1 MKNIT
6 KAFAVAAI
14 SAFMMAC
21 GGGEEATQEVNVYTH
36 RHYEADT
43 KLYEKF
49 TAETGI
55 KVNVVNANA
64 DELIQRLE
72 SEGANSPADI
82 LITVDG
88 GRLNRAQGKGLL
100 QPIKTPVLET
110 NVPEQFREPA
120 GHWYGVTY
128 RARIIAYAK
137 DRVKEGEIQNY
148 EDLAD
153 PKWKGRLLVR
163 SSEHIYNQSL
173 LASIVLANG
182 EENALA
188 WSKGI
193 VANLAR
199 NPKGNDRDQVKAV
212 ASGEGDIAIVN
223 TYYIGLM
230 LNGENAEEKKAAES
244 IQIVYPNQDNRGTH
258 INVSAVAVTK
268 HAPNKDNAVKFLE
281 FMSSNH
287 AQEILAQTNYEY
299 PVNPAVPM
307 AGLLQSWGEFKKD
320 SVNLALLGTYN
331 EKAIKIMDQAG
342 WK

>member
-6 KAFAVAAI
+6 KALLFSAVTGI
-14 SAFMMAC
+14 MFAC
-21 GGGEEATQEVNVYTH
+21 GSSDPVQEVNVYTH
-36 RHYEADT
+36 RHYEADG

-49 TAETGI
+49 TEETGI

-72 SEGANSPADI
+72 TEGANSPADI

-88 GRLNRAQGKGLL
+88 GRLNRAQEKGLL
-100 QPIKTPVLET
+100 QPVKSPTLEA
-110 NVPEQFREPA
+110 NVPAQFREPN

-128 RARIIAYAK
+128 RARIIAYSK
-137 DRVKEGEIQNY
+137 DRVKAGEIKNY
-148 EDLAD
+148 EDLQD
-153 PKWKGRLLVR
+153 PKWKGRILVR

-173 LASIVLANG
+173 LASILLSEG
-182 EENALA
+182 EDKALEWA
-188 WSKGI
+188 KGI

-199 NPKGNDRDQVKAV
+199 NPKGSDRDQVKAV
-212 ASGEGDIAIVN
+212 ASGEGDLAIVN

-230 LNGENAEEKKAAES
+230 LNSESAEEKKAAES

-268 HAPNKDNAVKFLE
+268 HSPNRENAIKFLE
-281 FMSSNH
+281 FMSGNH
-287 AQEILAQTNYEY
+287 AQEILAQTNFEY
-299 PVNPAVPM
+299 PVNPEVPM
-307 AGLLQSWGEFKKD
+307 AGLLESWGTFKKD
-320 SVNLALLGTYN
+320 SVNLSLLGKYN
-331 EKAIKIMDQAG
+331 DQAVKLMDQAG